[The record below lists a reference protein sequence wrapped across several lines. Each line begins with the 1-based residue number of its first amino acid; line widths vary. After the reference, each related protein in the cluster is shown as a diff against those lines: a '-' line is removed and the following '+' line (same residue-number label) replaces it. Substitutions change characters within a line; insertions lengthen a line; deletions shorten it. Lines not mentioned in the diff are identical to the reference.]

1 MPLYNEG
8 VRGGG
13 GRRMNCGGVG
23 VRVISI
29 WHWWCLFIS
38 VKMENIQNARETGKC
53 VLVGVLL
60 SVYVCVGVCV
70 YCIIFCSFSPCCCCC
85 CLSRLSFVLLCFG
98 SPETL
103 TAAAAEAAY
112 RGCLI
117 IILQLASWLLLSGLW
132 FHFLPRLRQVWL
144 IWKRD
149 WLPIEMPVGESVSGF
164 ACCRNFLPF
173 LGAPVVASASLFLF
187 NFFLTLF
194 GLPFC
199 QFLFVWPCENI

>member
-8 VRGGG
+8 VRGGRG

-38 VKMENIQNARETGKC
+38 VKMENIQNARERLASVCCC
-53 VLVGVLL
+53 VC
-60 SVYVCVGVCV
+60 VYVCVCWCVCV
-70 YCIIFCSFSPCCCCC
+70 YCIIFCSFSPYYCC

-103 TAAAAEAAY
+103 TAAAAAAEAAY

-173 LGAPVVASASLFLF
+173 LGASASLFLF
-187 NFFLTLF
+187 NFFLSLF